1 MVRIVLFDIDGTL
14 LTAGNGARD
23 SFSRALSEA
32 AGRPISPD
40 GYSFVGRTD
49 PQIARDILSGH
60 GVEGEALEAG
70 IPRTIDLYLR
80 YFSKALPGMRT
91 ARLLPGTREL
101 LQALAGRPGVHTA
114 LLTGNVE
121 RGARLK
127 LKHFNIDTFFDFSIS
142 CFGSDDAD
150 RYRLPPIAIERA
162 RRVLGREIGPA
173 DLVIVGDSEHDIR
186 CAHAVGARAVA
197 VASGWTPI
205 GELRALQPEALLP
218 DFTDTGR
225 ALDEILQGCGTLTS
239 A

>member
-1 MVRIVLFDIDGTL
+1 MRIVLFDIDGTL
-14 LTAGNGARD
+14 LTAGNEARE

-40 GYSFVGRTD
+40 GYSFSGRTD

-70 IPRTIDLYLR
+70 IPRTIELYLR

-91 ARLLPGTREL
+91 ARLLPGAREL
-101 LQALAGRPGVHTA
+101 LEALAERRGVRTA

-127 LKHFNIDTFFDFSIS
+127 LEHFNIDSFFEFSIS

-150 RYRLPPIAIERA
+150 RYRLPPLAIERA
-162 RRVLGREIGPA
+162 RRLFGREIAPA
-173 DLVIVGDSEHDIR
+173 DLVIVGDSEHDVR

-197 VASGWTPI
+197 VATGWTPI
-205 GELRALQPEALLP
+205 EELRALNPEALLP
-218 DFTDTGR
+218 SFSDTER
-225 ALDEILQGCGTLTS
+225 ALEEILQECGTLTS